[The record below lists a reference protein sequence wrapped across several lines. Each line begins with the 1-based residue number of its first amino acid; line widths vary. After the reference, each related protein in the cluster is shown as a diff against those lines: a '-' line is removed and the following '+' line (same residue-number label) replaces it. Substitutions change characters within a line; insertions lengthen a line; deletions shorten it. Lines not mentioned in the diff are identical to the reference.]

1 MRTAKIIRVRR
12 ALLCGCLLG
21 SVTLCFSQISKPIR
35 PYSERY
41 RDNQATR
48 DRDKLLPLP
57 APPLELVVGEKKKSR
72 ENERPYHF
80 AYEHIVSFSPKK
92 NGVWHKLPTGGRLWR
107 LAIQCPEAQSIYL
120 AYRAFWLPEGAT
132 LHLYDP
138 MHTHELGAFT
148 SQNNKGS
155 AKNPGGFATALVPG
169 NTVILEYYEP
179 KKQKNK
185 GIISID
191 RVFEAYR

>member
-1 MRTAKIIRVRR
+1 MRTNRISHLRYSI
-12 ALLCGCLLG
+12 LCGCLLG
-21 SVTLCFSQISKPIR
+21 SFALCFSQISKPMR
-35 PYSERY
+35 PYSEVY
-41 RDNQATR
+41 KDNQSTS
-48 DRDKLLPLP
+48 RDKYVPLP
-57 APPLELVVGEKKKSR
+57 APPLEFIVRKKKKSR
-72 ENERPYHF
+72 EPEKPYHF
-80 AYEHIVSFSPKK
+80 AHEHIVSFSLKK
-92 NGVWHKLPTGGRLWR
+92 NGVWHKLPTGDRLWR

-120 AYRAFWLPEGAT
+120 TYHAFWLPEGAT

-179 KKQKNK
+179 RKQKNK